1 MAESEK
7 TPRKPFLLGLA
18 ISAGSSPAKPFAGV
32 SPKEAGD
39 DAGPEKGQ
47 SVTDLL
53 AHIEPFELV
62 PHRTGAF
69 EFPKILKRLGR

>member
-1 MAESEK
+1 MPEPKKA
-7 TPRKPFLLGLA
+7 PRKPFLLSLA
-18 ISAGSSPAKPFAGV
+18 MSADSSPAKPFAGV

-39 DAGPEKGQ
+39 DAEPEEVQ

-69 EFPKILKRLGR
+69 EFPRILKRLSR